1 MLVVARF
8 CEPKSALHIA
18 AHFYHDTALAD
29 LLGILAEEIYVNRLY
44 RALDHLLTHKDQ
56 LQKYLKE
63 RLGEFFALRYE
74 IIFDDITSTYFE
86 GQAEHNP
93 RAQHGYS
100 RDHRPGCKQIL
111 LALIVTREGLPLGFE
126 VFEGNKHDSK
136 TVATIIN
143 KIEERYGKN
152 DRIWIMDRGMISA
165 ETLVLLREAPRRYI
179 IGTPK
184 SML

>member
-86 GQAEHNP
+86 GQADTIRERNTVI
-93 RAQHGYS
+93 RTTIGRTANKFCS
-100 RDHRPGCKQIL
+100 RSSSHAKV
-111 LALIVTREGLPLGFE
+111 AAGL
-126 VFEGNKHDSK
+126 
-136 TVATIIN
+136 
-143 KIEERYGKN
+143 
-152 DRIWIMDRGMISA
+152 
-165 ETLVLLREAPRRYI
+165 
-179 IGTPK
+179 
-184 SML
+184 